1 MFVKKGIDF
10 LPRISLKKLEKLY
23 NSEKNVKSKL
33 RLQCAILRKEGKT
46 IEEISDVTRKPKT
59 TISDILNRFKQKGI
73 IAKDAIKQKGQP
85 IRLSAKDLKKLN
97 KALSKK
103 PIDSGL
109 PFVVWT
115 TKLVKYFIEK
125 RFGVSYVLMQI
136 HRILK
141 KIKFSL
147 QKQRPE
153 HIRANKELQR
163 QFKKKLDVELGNLIR
178 TDMRSSFWMK
188 AHSNLSHTLS
198 GDGLRL
204 VQDQQKSIC

>member
-1 MFVKKGIDF
+1 MF
-10 LPRISLKKLEKLY
+10 EK
-23 NSEKNVKSKL
+23 
-33 RLQCAILRKEGKT
+33 
-46 IEEISDVTRKPKT
+46 
-59 TISDILNRFKQKGI
+59 KGI
-73 IAKDAIKQKGQP
+73 IAKDAIKQSGQP
-85 IRLSAKDLKKLN
+85 KKLSAQDLKKLD

-153 HIRANKELQR
+153 HIRANKEIQR
-163 QFKKKLDVELGNLIR
+163 QFKKNFDEELENLLR
-178 TDMRSSFWMK
+178 TDMRSSFWTK
-188 AHSNLSHTLS
+188 AHSNLSHTS
-198 GDGLRL
+198 
-204 VQDQQKSIC
+204 

>member
-1 MFVKKGIDF
+1 MFVKKGTDF
-10 LPRISLKKLEKLY
+10 LPRISSKELEKLY
-23 NSEKNVKSKL
+23 HSENNAKAKL
-33 RLQCAILRKEGKT
+33 RLQCAILRKDGNT
-46 IEEISDVTRKPKT
+46 IENISEVTKKPNT
-59 TISDILNRFKQKGI
+59 TISDILIRFEQKGI
-73 IAKDAIKQKGQP
+73 IAKDAVKQKGQP
-85 IRLSAKDLKKLN
+85 IKLSAKDLKKLN
-97 KALSKK
+97 RALSKK

-153 HIRANKELQR
+153 HIRANKEIQR
-163 QFKKKLDVELGNLIR
+163 QFKKNFDEELENLIR

-188 AHSNLSHTLS
+188 AHSNLNHTS
-198 GDGLRL
+198 
-204 VQDQQKSIC
+204 

>member
-1 MFVKKGIDF
+1 MFVKKGTDF
-10 LPRISLKKLEKLY
+10 LPRISLKELEKLY
-23 NSEKNVKSKL
+23 YSEKNAKAKL

-59 TISDILNRFKQKGI
+59 TISDILNRFKKKGI
-73 IAKDAIKQKGQP
+73 TAKDAVKQKGQP
-85 IRLSAKDLKKLN
+85 KKLSAKNIKILD

-103 PIDSGL
+103 PIASGL

-141 KIKFSL
+141 KIEFSM

-153 HIRANKELQR
+153 HLLANKNLQR
-163 QFKKKLDVELGNLIR
+163 SFKKNFDEELENLIQ
-178 TDMRSSFWMK
+178 TDMRSSFWTK
-188 AHSNLSHTLS
+188 AHSNLSHTS
-198 GDGLRL
+198 
-204 VQDQQKSIC
+204 

>member
-1 MFVKKGIDF
+1 MFVKKGIEF
-10 LPRISLKKLEKLY
+10 LPKLSLKELEKRY
-23 NSEKNVKSKL
+23 KEENNAKSKI

-46 IEEISDVTRKPKT
+46 IEEIYNATRKPKT
-59 TISDILNRFKQKGI
+59 TISDILNRFEQKGI
-73 IAKDAIKQKGQP
+73 IAKDAIKQSGQP
-85 IRLSAKDLKKLN
+85 KKLSAQDLKKLD

-136 HRILK
+136 HRIMQ
-141 KIKFSL
+141 KINFSM

-153 HIRANKELQR
+153 HLLANKNLQR
-163 QFKKKLDVELGNLIR
+163 SFKKNFDEELENLIQ

-188 AHSNLSHTLS
+188 AHSNLSHTS
-198 GDGLRL
+198 
-204 VQDQQKSIC
+204 

>member
-1 MFVKKGIDF
+1 MFVKKGNDF
-10 LPRISLKKLEKLY
+10 LPKVSLKKLEKLY
-23 NSEKNVKSKL
+23 HAEINAKSKL
-33 RLQCAILRKEGKT
+33 RLQCAILRKGGKT

-59 TISDILNRFKQKGI
+59 TISDILNRFEQRGI

-85 IRLSAKDLKKLN
+85 RRLSAKDLKKLD

-125 RFGVSYVLMQI
+125 RFGVSYVVIQI
-136 HRILK
+136 HRILR
-141 KIKFSL
+141 KIKFSM

-153 HIRANKELQR
+153 HIKANKMLQR
-163 QFKKKLDVELGNLIR
+163 QFKKNFGEELENLIR
-178 TDMRSSFWMK
+178 TDMRSSFWTK
-188 AHSNLSHTLS
+188 AHSNLSHTL
-198 GDGLRL
+198 
-204 VQDQQKSIC
+204 

>member
-1 MFVKKGIDF
+1 MFVKKGNDF
-10 LPRISLKKLEKLY
+10 LPRNSLHELEKLY
-23 NSEKNVKSKL
+23 HSENNTKAKL
-33 RLQCAILRKEGKT
+33 RLQCAILRKKGET
-46 IEEISDVTRKPKT
+46 IEDISDVTRKPKT
-59 TISDILNRFKQKGI
+59 TISDILNRFEQKGI

-85 IRLSAKDLKKLN
+85 IRLSAKELKKLN
-97 KALSKK
+97 NALSKK
-103 PIDSGL
+103 PLASGL

-141 KIKFSL
+141 KISFSL

-153 HIRANKELQR
+153 HIKANKALQR
-163 QFKKKLDVELGNLIR
+163 RFKKNFDEELEDLIR

-188 AHSNLSHTLS
+188 AHSNLSHTL
-198 GDGLRL
+198 
-204 VQDQQKSIC
+204 

>member
-1 MFVKKGIDF
+1 MFVKKGVDF
-10 LPRISLKKLEKLY
+10 LSRVSLKEIEKFY
-23 NSEKNVKSKL
+23 NGEKNAKAKI
-33 RLQCAILRKEGKT
+33 RLQCAILRKKGKT
-46 IEEISDVTRKPKT
+46 IEDISEVTRKPKT
-59 TISDILNRFKQKGI
+59 TISDILNRFERKGI
-73 IAKDAIKQKGQP
+73 QAKDAVKQKGQP
-85 IRLSAKDLKKLN
+85 KRLSAKDLKELD

-141 KIKFSL
+141 KIEFSM

-153 HIRANKELQR
+153 HIKANKEIQQ
-163 QFKKKLDVELGNLIR
+163 QFKKNFDEELRNLIR
-178 TDMRSSFWMK
+178 LDMRSSFWMK
-188 AHSNLSHTLS
+188 AHSNLSHTL
-198 GDGLRL
+198 
-204 VQDQQKSIC
+204 

>member
-10 LPRISLKKLEKLY
+10 LSKISLNSLENLY
-23 NSEKNVKSKL
+23 HEEKNTKSKL

-46 IEEISDVTRKPKT
+46 IEDISYATRIPKT
-59 TISDILNRFKQKGI
+59 TISDILNRFDKRGI
-73 IAKDAIKQKGQP
+73 VAKDAIKQIGQP
-85 IRLSAKDLKKLN
+85 KRLSDKDINKLE
-97 KALSKK
+97 KALTKK

-125 RFGVSYVLMQI
+125 KFGVSYVLMQI

-163 QFKKKLDVELGNLIR
+163 QFKKKFGEELENLIR
-178 TDMRSSFWMK
+178 VDMRSSFWMK
-188 AHSNLSHTLS
+188 AHSNLSHTS
-198 GDGLRL
+198 
-204 VQDQQKSIC
+204 